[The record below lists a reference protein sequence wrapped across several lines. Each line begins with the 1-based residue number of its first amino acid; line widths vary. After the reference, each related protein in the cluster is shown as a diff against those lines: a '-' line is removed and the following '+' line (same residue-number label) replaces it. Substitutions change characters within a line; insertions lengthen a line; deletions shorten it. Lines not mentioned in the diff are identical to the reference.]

1 VNQPPRK
8 TRTTRR
14 EFLYGRSAAK
24 AAEQA
29 WDGWQGAPSLSSS
42 VGGPSTYLLEV
53 GRRAM
58 ACDFEVLLNA
68 GEQDEAT
75 ESALAAL
82 DLVEFLEAQLT
93 VYRDTSE
100 VSRLNQRAAIEPV
113 KVERQLFKLLQEA
126 ARLHQLT
133 RGAFDIT
140 SGPLSQIWGF
150 ARRQGHVPDSES
162 IESARAKVGMHLVQF
177 DEPAAT
183 VFFLREGMEFNLGGI
198 GKGFAL
204 DRCARR
210 LGDDGITNFLVHGGK
225 SSILARGNRQGLK
238 GWSIG
243 LRHPLR
249 PEWRIGDIVLQDRAL
264 GTSGA
269 ANQYIHHEGRRLGH
283 VLDPRTGWPAEGL
296 LSATVL
302 APTATEADALATACY
317 VLGRDEVEQLCQER
331 PDISAILVAPGD
343 RIGSI
348 ELILI
353 NLHDDSEWR
362 PAESELTDS

>member
-1 VNQPPRK
+1 
-8 TRTTRR
+8 
-14 EFLYGRSAAK
+14 
-24 AAEQA
+24 
-29 WDGWQGAPSLSSS
+29 
-42 VGGPSTYLLEV
+42 
-53 GRRAM
+53 M

-75 ESALAAL
+75 ETALGAL
-82 DLVEFLEAQLT
+82 DLVEHLEAQLT

-100 VSRLNQRAAIEPV
+100 VSRLNQRAARQPI
-113 KVERQLFKLLQEA
+113 KVELQLYELLREA
-126 ARLHQLT
+126 ARLFELT
-133 RGAFDIT
+133 QGAFDIT
-140 SGPLSQIWGF
+140 SGPLSQVWGF
-150 ARRQGHVPDSES
+150 ARRQGMVPEPAM
-162 IESARAKVGMHLVQF
+162 IESARTKVGMDLIEF
-177 DEPAAT
+177 DDEAQSIH
-183 VFFLREGMEFNLGGI
+183 FLRDGMALNLGGI

-210 LGDDGITNFLVHGGK
+210 LSDGGVKNFLVHGGK
-225 SSILARGNRQGLK
+225 SSILARGSRHGLT

-249 PEWRIGDIVLQDRAL
+249 PEWRLGDIVLQDRAL

-317 VLGRDEVEQLCQER
+317 VLGQEGVQQLCEQL

-343 RIGSI
+343 RVGST

-353 NLHDDSEWR
+353 NLRDDSEWR
-362 PAESELTDS
+362 PVESESSDS